1 MRRRCSGW
9 AAGLAGGVVIA
20 AGFAVALVEVY
31 RWPKASIWLVAGA
44 AVLLLLLIRRLA
56 GRGR

>member
-1 MRRRCSGW
+1 MRRRRSGW
-9 AAGLAGGVVIA
+9 AAGLGGGVVIA
-20 AGFAVALVEVY
+20 AGFAVALVEVHQ
-31 RWPKASIWLVAGA
+31 WPKASIWLVVGA

>member
-1 MRRRCSGW
+1 MRRRRSGW
-9 AAGLAGGVVIA
+9 AAGLASGVVIA

-56 GRGR
+56 GRDR